1 MPRGHH
7 GYSVQLSEGRNDAAV
22 LPLYRRIR
30 SVFNAAT
37 LCESEGNWEPE
48 MTAVTLRRAL
58 LPIVAALTVSVMPA
72 SAQMAPMGMGPAAG
86 AGPAW
91 PGNPPPCVAEF
102 VKLRENV
109 EKTGLAAKAAH
120 EKNATREQ
128 MCKIIET
135 FAAAEEKMVKYADG
149 NAASCGIPVEAVK
162 QMKGNHAHTV
172 QIRKQ
177 VCSAGPAA
185 APAAPTLSEALGTN
199 SSPTPAAKTGKGTF
213 DTLTGNPLTTQ

>member
-1 MPRGHH
+1 M
-7 GYSVQLSEGRNDAAV
+7 Y
-22 LPLYRRIR
+22 
-30 SVFNAAT
+30 
-37 LCESEGNWEPE
+37 
-48 MTAVTLRRAL
+48 AVTTSRAL
-58 LPIVAALTVSVMPA
+58 LPFLAALTVSVMPA
-72 SAQMAPMGMGPAAG
+72 SAQMAPMGMGPAPG

-102 VKLRENV
+102 MKLRENV

-135 FAAAEEKMVKYADG
+135 FTAAEEKMVKYADV
-149 NAASCGIPVEAVK
+149 NATNCGIPADALK

-199 SSPTPAAKTGKGTF
+199 TSPTPTTKTGKGTF
-213 DTLTGNPLTTQ
+213 DTLTGNPLNTQ